1 MTLSTHL
8 TPAIR
13 RTLLPVV
20 IVAGLALAAC
30 GSGGSDASD
39 QSGADNTARPTG
51 AASGSGTPT
60 VLERPALFADL
71 PEVTLLTPGAEDAGL
86 VPEFSWEAVDG
97 AASYRLSVLGPDRP
111 LWAWSGTGTTVSLG
125 LREGPSEAV
134 PGLELPPGSWWSVA
148 ALDDDGQVVAVS
160 ALRSVSPEDAQAAPA
175 PPAYFAAGLAVDAPA
190 DEEEAAAAVD
200 EDPEACSIV
209 ERAEIEAALGADA
222 SEGAP
227 TEYSSGDGTDCEWRL
242 GPGSNAILR
251 LEPGTDA
258 YEPEQWVKGEPVP
271 VPGLGDA
278 SYLYNDHL
286 TLRLGFTHGDWTVLI
301 SAWAGNEEGYVA
313 MAKAI
318 DARLP

>member
-8 TPAIR
+8 TRAIR
-13 RTLLPVV
+13 RTLAVL

-30 GSGGSDASD
+30 GSGGSGGPRGD
-39 QSGADNTARPTG
+39 GADDAASPAG
-51 AASGSGTPT
+51 ASSGSGTPT
-60 VLERPALFADL
+60 VLVRPGIFADL
-71 PEVTLLTPGAEDAGL
+71 PEVTLLAPGAEDAGL

-97 AASYRLSVLGPDRP
+97 AASYRLSILGPDRP
-111 LWAWSGTGTTVSLG
+111 LWAWSGTDTTVSLG

-160 ALRSVSPEDAQAAPA
+160 ALRSVSPEDAPAAPT
-175 PPAYFAAGLAVDAPA
+175 PPSYFAAGLEVDAA
-190 DEEEAAAAVD
+190 TEDEAAAAVD
-200 EDPEACSIV
+200 EDPEACTIV
-209 ERAEIEAALGADA
+209 ERAEIEAALGEDA

-227 TEYSSGDGTDCEWRL
+227 TEYSSGDGTDCEWTL

-251 LEPGTDA
+251 LEPGTDS